1 MDKTT
6 KKEKG
11 KEKSK
16 EATLEEKLVATE
28 GKLVSA
34 EEKLVQAE
42 RINSELRDALRH
54 KDAQIN
60 NAQDEI
66 NRLKISIT
74 PPAEIPLEPTGSA
87 GSINR

>member
-1 MDKTT
+1 MGKP
-6 KKEKG
+6 KI

-16 EATLEEKLVATE
+16 EAILEVKLVATE
-28 GKLVSA
+28 EKLVSA

-42 RINSELRDALRH
+42 SINSELRDALRH
-54 KDAQIN
+54 KNEQIN

-87 GSINR
+87 GSINK